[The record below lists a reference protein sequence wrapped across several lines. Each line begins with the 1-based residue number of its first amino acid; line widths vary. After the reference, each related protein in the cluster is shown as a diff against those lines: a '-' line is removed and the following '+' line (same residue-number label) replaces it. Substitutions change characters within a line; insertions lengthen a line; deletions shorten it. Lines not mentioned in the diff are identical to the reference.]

1 MEEYV
6 IETDNGEN
14 PDNLYNISI
23 LDEEYEFSMKINESL
38 LEFKLQQKNIDEYYY
53 KSKYDLQ
60 TINKLLSSSF
70 KGIKEVFDLFDKII
84 IEKKVKIIKLK
95 DKNIINLILQNVK
108 KNVEMKLELKKI
120 NLTKEELKKK
130 LKLKNEKSFDELIEE
145 NNKQLKESIDQKI
158 EESKQKYIKIFEE
171 KIREKDN
178 EINKLKETIEK
189 LKLEYEKKLNEI
201 QNKNQIKTLEIG
213 YIDSILIGGYERP
226 NNEVEYIDELMIV
239 PLEKEPL
246 IIDYMDSIN
255 LMYDKEIDRYTKS
268 NLDNFQI
275 LSLKKEAKKNGVINF
290 NMFDEN
296 DNVNLNNDFSNINI
310 ENIKISKVIVNNLKI
325 AFMKSVAVYKIIR
338 NNEISYEIAYP
349 DNKNGYNI
357 IIYNILNQKTNTI
370 KNAHQNEI
378 NRIKHYYNSLDKYHI
393 LLTSSKDKSVK
404 LWNISTDAFLNILHI
419 PNCFNGNNLSPFCL
433 MFNKDDYYIIG
444 GTYFNKKNIWDKNGK
459 LIGPIEQS
467 QLKIGA
473 FIEATYIDNKPYIL
487 LSGAN
492 HSEYYDYNTN
502 NIKIYQSK
510 KKNNQN
516 WIANLFNKNNKIYL
530 ISGDYGG
537 NVIIFDFIT
546 TNEISSINVG
556 GDIYSLCSIN
566 EKYILV
572 GNSIKELNVID
583 FDNKSIIKNYK
594 EHNKAIYGIE
604 KIKAIW
610 NKEYIITYDENEVKL
625 WE

>member
-1 MEEYV
+1 MENYEPEI
-6 IETDNGEN
+6 IETPEAEEN
-14 PDNLYNISI
+14 IEILYNVSI
-23 LDEEYEFSMKINESL
+23 LDEEYELSMKISESL
-38 LEFKLQQKNIDEYYY
+38 LELKIQQKDIIDEYYY

-60 TINKLLSSSF
+60 TINKLLSTSF
-70 KGIKEVFDLFDKII
+70 KGIKEAFDFFDKII
-84 IEKKVKIIKLK
+84 NEKNVNLVQSK
-95 DKNIINLILQNVK
+95 DKNIINLNYKNIAQNTEI
-108 KNVEMKLELKKI
+108 NLELKKSK
-120 NLTKEELKKK
+120 LTKDEMNIIFLKEINILKKELKSKK
-130 LKLKNEKSFDELIEE
+130 EKSINEYINKKFEE
-145 NNKQLKESIDQKI
+145 YE
-158 EESKQKYIKIFEE
+158 KIFIE
-171 KIREKDN
+171 KMEEKDN
-178 EINKLKETIEK
+178 EINKLKKIIEK
-189 LKLEYEKKLNEI
+189 LIPDQETQLNKVQSYWQIISEEKKSL
-201 QNKNQIKTLEIG
+201 
-213 YIDSILIGGYERP
+213 
-226 NNEVEYIDELMIV
+226 
-239 PLEKEPL
+239 
-246 IIDYMDSIN
+246 
-255 LMYDKEIDRYTKS
+255 
-268 NLDNFQI
+268 LDDT
-275 LSLKKEAKKNGVINF
+275 KKENKKVEKNNH
-290 NMFDEN
+290 NKLDYN
-296 DNVNLNNDFSNINI
+296 DNVNLINNFNNIN
-310 ENIKISKVIVNNLKI
+310 VNNMKVNQTIDNNLNI
-325 AFMKSVAVYKIIR
+325 RWTKSVAVYKIKR

-357 IIYNILNQKTNTI
+357 IIYNILNQKINTI

-378 NRIKHYYNSLDKYHI
+378 NRIKHYYNSLNKYHI

-492 HSEYYDYNTN
+492 HSECYDYNTN

-610 NKEYIITYDENEVKL
+610 NKEYIISYDENEVKL